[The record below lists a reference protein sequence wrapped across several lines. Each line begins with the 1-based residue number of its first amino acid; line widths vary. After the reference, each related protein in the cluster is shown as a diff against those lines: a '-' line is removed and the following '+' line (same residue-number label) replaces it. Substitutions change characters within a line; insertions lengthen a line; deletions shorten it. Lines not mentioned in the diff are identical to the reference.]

1 MAIRIVIADDVD
13 LVLKGIQSV
22 LAGWSEGEI
31 VGFYQ
36 AVPELL
42 DGLAAKPT
50 DVVIL
55 DDRIDPEYAPLT
67 VIQKIKDSVPKVKLI
82 VLGTIVDGM
91 VVQEFFARGIHG
103 YLYKSDTLADT
114 LIPAIRAVMQGKLY
128 LSPTAGAEHMAAMQ
142 EGRRRWQLDDEALTV
157 LRLLADGCHVSQI
170 AHRLSV
176 SSYRIYGVRNKLRA
190 RFGAENN
197 EAMISRA
204 MAEGF
209 LP

>member
-1 MAIRIVIADDVD
+1 MIRIVVADDVD

-22 LAGWSEGEI
+22 LAGWSQGEI
-31 VGFYQ
+31 VGIYQ
-36 AVPELL
+36 SVAELL
-42 DGLAAKPT
+42 DGLAKTPA
-50 DVVIL
+50 DVVFL
-55 DDRIDPEYAPLT
+55 DDRIDPDCAPLT
-67 VIQKIKDSVPKVKLI
+67 VIQQVKDIVPRAKVI
-82 VLGTIVDGM
+82 ILGTIVDGM
-91 VVQEFFARGIHG
+91 VVQEFFARGIQG

-114 LIPAIRAVMQGKLY
+114 LIPAIRAVTQGKLY

-157 LRLLADGCHVSQI
+157 LRLLAAGGHVSQI
-170 AHRLSV
+170 AHRLHV
-176 SSYRIYGVRNKLRA
+176 SPYRIYEVRNRLRA

-204 MAEGF
+204 TAEGF